1 MIELFEKYEREN
13 LSLTE
18 KIQLTENDLLK
29 AGFYVD
35 EMEGSIFNKNY
46 AYLSEHS
53 PYAVVI
59 IQHIMKEQLKYFC
72 ILDRIVYDRLKLHS
86 HGINVCEFLRPA
98 TRKQNAANKKGS
110 KSNDPVFRYKYE
122 EDFSF
127 TWYVFIYWKVMGI
140 ISRREAFDYNLK
152 YNK

>member
-18 KIQLTENDLLK
+18 KIQLAEDDVLK
-29 AGFYVD
+29 AGLYVD

-72 ILDRIVYDRLKLHS
+72 ILDRIVYDRLKMLGMVS
-86 HGINVCEFLRPA
+86 CLVVICLVI
-98 TRKQNAANKKGS
+98 
-110 KSNDPVFRYKYE
+110 D
-122 EDFSF
+122 
-127 TWYVFIYWKVMGI
+127 
-140 ISRREAFDYNLK
+140 
-152 YNK
+152 